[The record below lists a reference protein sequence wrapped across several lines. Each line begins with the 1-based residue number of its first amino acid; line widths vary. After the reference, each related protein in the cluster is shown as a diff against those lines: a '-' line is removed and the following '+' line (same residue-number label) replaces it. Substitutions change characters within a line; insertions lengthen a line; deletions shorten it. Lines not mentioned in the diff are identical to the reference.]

1 MSDSTPITSEQAP
14 ELYLDIESADAIM
27 TPKVEGDILDAFA
40 EPPRP
45 TTPDVYELREVFEAD
60 QEEAAQLEEALVTV
74 EPAANEVSEKTEKPR
89 FGSKLKVTKSKI
101 DLLDTNTRL
110 GRAVSIII
118 FGEKSPNTPK
128 ELPVSKNFNPSRALA
143 KQIEANKLTRGAL
156 SPRALQKYRDDN

>member
-1 MSDSTPITSEQAP
+1 MTNTNTSVEVPGPVENGPEFSPTLTPIVLEELKDAFSEQ
-14 ELYLDIESADAIM
+14 
-27 TPKVEGDILDAFA
+27 T
-40 EPPRP
+40 EP
-45 TTPDVYELREVFEAD
+45 TVHEKEVDELREVFEAD

-101 DLLDTNTRL
+101 DFLDTNTRL